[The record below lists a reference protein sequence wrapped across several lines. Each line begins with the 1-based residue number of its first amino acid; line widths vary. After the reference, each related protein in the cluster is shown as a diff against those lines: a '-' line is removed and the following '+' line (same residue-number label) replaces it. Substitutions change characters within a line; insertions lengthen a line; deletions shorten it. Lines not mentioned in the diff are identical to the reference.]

1 MNTIC
6 IIFEQRE
13 LLLPIILAP
22 LITSE
27 CVYFDSFLFIL
38 FFSSGISEIWPHLE
52 TVNNFMFS
60 MALPIR
66 SNYSCRGST
75 EKMSISYKS
84 FTNKHYVFLLRVPGC
99 SSKWSNNVHS
109 LKWLLGAPASFFS
122 INNCSTLAL
131 ESLPVYGG
139 AQATN
144 CRVCVLK
151 IITAP
156 ITFMARRCGTGS
168 LYVQTTWPSS
178 FLQGAGTG
186 AIPPGSPSTSC
197 LFPTRVWKSH
207 QGHSGSEEE
216 LESSLLPAVTLCDCP
231 GPNPRGLYLQTS
243 ALSSRL
249 ERQGKSLF
257 HK

>member
-1 MNTIC
+1 
-6 IIFEQRE
+6 
-13 LLLPIILAP
+13 
-22 LITSE
+22 
-27 CVYFDSFLFIL
+27 
-38 FFSSGISEIWPHLE
+38 
-52 TVNNFMFS
+52 MFS
-60 MALPIR
+60 VALPIR

-84 FTNKHYVFLLRVPGC
+84 FTNKHYVFLLRVPGY

-122 INNCSTLAL
+122 INNCSALTL
-131 ESLPVYGG
+131 ESLPVYRG
-139 AQATN
+139 AQATAEL
-144 CRVCVLK
+144 CVLK

-197 LFPTRVWKSH
+197 LFPTRV
-207 QGHSGSEEE
+207 
-216 LESSLLPAVTLCDCP
+216 
-231 GPNPRGLYLQTS
+231 
-243 ALSSRL
+243 
-249 ERQGKSLF
+249 
-257 HK
+257 

>member
-1 MNTIC
+1 MFPFVCKAKSRYRREETIPKKGGNLTVPESQTSSISMNTIC

-139 AQATN
+139 AQATAEY
-144 CRVCVLK
+144 VC
-151 IITAP
+151 
-156 ITFMARRCGTGS
+156 
-168 LYVQTTWPSS
+168 
-178 FLQGAGTG
+178 
-186 AIPPGSPSTSC
+186 
-197 LFPTRVWKSH
+197 
-207 QGHSGSEEE
+207 
-216 LESSLLPAVTLCDCP
+216 
-231 GPNPRGLYLQTS
+231 
-243 ALSSRL
+243 
-249 ERQGKSLF
+249 
-257 HK
+257 

>member
-1 MNTIC
+1 MFPFVCKAKSRYRREETIPKKGGNLTVPESQTSSISMNTIC

-84 FTNKHYVFLLRVPGC
+84 FTNKDYVFLLRVPGC

-139 AQATN
+139 AQATAEY
-144 CRVCVLK
+144 VC
-151 IITAP
+151 
-156 ITFMARRCGTGS
+156 
-168 LYVQTTWPSS
+168 
-178 FLQGAGTG
+178 
-186 AIPPGSPSTSC
+186 
-197 LFPTRVWKSH
+197 
-207 QGHSGSEEE
+207 
-216 LESSLLPAVTLCDCP
+216 
-231 GPNPRGLYLQTS
+231 
-243 ALSSRL
+243 
-249 ERQGKSLF
+249 
-257 HK
+257 